1 MPDDLSNRSPQDPSR
16 INLQDAWELQYW
28 LDKFGC
34 TEDELRKA
42 VKAMG
47 ASATAVERHLRDTL
61 NLSMRSSSPFL

>member
-16 INLQDAWELQYW
+16 INLQHAWERQYW

-34 TEDELRKA
+34 TEDELWNA

-47 ASATAVERHLRDTL
+47 ASATAVEGHLRET
-61 NLSMRSSSPFL
+61 SGS